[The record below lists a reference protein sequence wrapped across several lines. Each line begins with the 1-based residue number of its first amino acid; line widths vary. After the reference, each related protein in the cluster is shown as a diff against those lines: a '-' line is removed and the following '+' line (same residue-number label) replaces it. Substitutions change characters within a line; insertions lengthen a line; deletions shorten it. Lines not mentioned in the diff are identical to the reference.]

1 MAVMCLVSHRPRGF
15 SCLATA
21 EDMFEQ
27 RINIWNSR
35 VSLSMR
41 SDQTFAKM
49 SCAYLTH
56 ISSWSASVELRTRLK
71 VLSEAS
77 GGS

>member
-1 MAVMCLVSHRPRGF
+1 MAVMCLVSHRPRDF
-15 SCLATA
+15 CLRTTA

-27 RINIWNSR
+27 RINTWNSR
-35 VSLSMR
+35 ASISMR
-41 SDQTFAKM
+41 SGQTFAKM

-56 ISSWSASVELRTRLK
+56 ISSWNASVEPRTRLK
-71 VLSEAS
+71 GLSEAF